1 MNIQVLSSQTIELER
16 NRVSILG
23 PNLEMHDCTV
33 ISEADGKGLTFVG
46 LRMHGG
52 VFHQKRALKD
62 FHFQGAH
69 FSRVRFMGNYLGCDF
84 GDWDDINRSSVSECD
99 FSSARMHECRL
110 LNCDMKR
117 IHIPKWPCFCLS
129 NPAEARDF
137 VNSQS
142 WPKKIGLILDIYTD
156 EDRECVATFGDASVL
171 AKESGLPLSEVRSLL
186 MVIPGIHIID

>member
-1 MNIQVLSSQTIELER
+1 MNNQVLSSQTIQLER
-16 NRVSILG
+16 NQVSFLG

-33 ISEADGKGLTFVG
+33 ISEADTKGLTFVG

-52 VFHQKRALKD
+52 IFHQKRALKD

-99 FSSARMHECRL
+99 FSSARMHGCRL
-110 LNCDMKR
+110 LNCDMKG
-117 IHIPKWPCFCLS
+117 IHIPKWPCFCFS

-137 VNSQS
+137 VNSRS
-142 WPKKIGLILDIYTD
+142 WPKKIGLILDIFTD